1 MRIVRMINNKM
12 NGKKTLGLLSLI
24 FLLLLPTVDFAQCA
38 MCKAAAESSLE
49 SNPNSVAKGLNK
61 GILFL
66 MAIPYLAVAVI
77 FRKELLQFVKN
88 LRSKEKTAINAKS
101 LSKLTFAITFITCAV
116 VLFVLFLSIYKPA

>member
-1 MRIVRMINNKM
+1 M
-12 NGKKTLGLLSLI
+12 KKKILYIT
-24 FLLLLPTVDFAQCA
+24 FLLLLSGTAMYSQCA

-66 MAIPYLAVAVI
+66 MGIPYLAVAVI

-88 LRSKEKTAINAKS
+88 LRSKEKTPINAKS
-101 LSKLTFAITFITCAV
+101 LNKLTFAITFITCAI

>member
-1 MRIVRMINNKM
+1 M
-12 NGKKTLGLLSLI
+12 KKDFYIFSLLI
-24 FLLLLPTVDFAQCA
+24 LLLLPAANFSQCA

-66 MAIPYLAVAVI
+66 MGIPYLAVAVI

-88 LRSKEKTAINAKS
+88 LRSKEKTPINAKS

-116 VLFVLFLSIYKPA
+116 VLFVLFMSIYKPA